1 VPVTVTCSRGQGGP
15 GNCAATGLIATFV
28 MVGIGCDV
36 TFKPAG
42 VLVDCCGPGLLT
54 VSEPTPWLCRSAALS
69 CTCSVA
75 PLTKLVARGA
85 PFQRTTEFVSNPV
98 PVNVTV
104 AATPGGTLRGE
115 IVPITGTGLFMS
127 YVTAADVPPPGA
139 GFATVTMSSELP
151 RIELAGNDVVNSPVL
166 TKDVERFIPFQVTL
180 EDGTNPVPFT
190 SSGVAPAPAT
200 ALVGVIVTI
209 AGSGLFTW
217 TVTAPDVPP
226 PGAGLATV
234 TAADPPFSNEAA
246 GTTAVRLPDDSY
258 AVATF
263 CPFHC
268 TEELVTKPVPLK
280 AIVVSAA
287 PASTVAGVTEVIEG
301 VGFELPGEGF

>member
-1 VPVTVTCSRGQGGP
+1 
-15 GNCAATGLIATFV
+15 
-28 MVGIGCDV
+28 
-36 TFKPAG
+36 
-42 VLVDCCGPGLLT
+42 
-54 VSEPTPWLCRSAALS
+54 
-69 CTCSVA
+69 
-75 PLTKLVARGA
+75 
-85 PFQRTTEFVSNPV
+85 V
-98 PVNVTV
+98 PVNVIV
-104 AATPGGTLRGE
+104 AAAPGGTLRGE
-115 IVPITGTGLFMS
+115 IVLIAGTGLFTS
-127 YVTAADVPPPGA
+127 YATAVDVPPPGA
-139 GFATVTMSSELP
+139 GFATVTISSELP
-151 RIELAGNDVVNSPVL
+151 RIELAGKDDFNSPVL
-166 TKDVERFIPFQVTL
+166 TKDVERFTPFQVTL

-190 SSGVAPAPAT
+190 SSGVGPAPAT

-217 TVTAPDVPP
+217 NATAPDVPP

-234 TAADPPFSNEAA
+234 TAADPPFSSKAA

-268 TEELVTKPVPLK
+268 TEELVTNPVPLK

-301 VGFELPGEGF
+301 VGFELSGEGF